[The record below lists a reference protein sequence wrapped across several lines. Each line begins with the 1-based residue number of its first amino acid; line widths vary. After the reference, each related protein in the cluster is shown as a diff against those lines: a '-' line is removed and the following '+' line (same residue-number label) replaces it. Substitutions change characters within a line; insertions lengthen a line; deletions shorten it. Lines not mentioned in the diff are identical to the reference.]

1 MAPFVPFFIQHY
13 LNCRIK
19 EKVWAE
25 WWLALQVASQ
35 SHSPSKTIP
44 KLPPKALI
52 QMFNKMQG
60 ASQKLHA
67 FYMFTSDDRTTWRSS
82 LLLARILAAGKSDTK
97 NARGRPSKVELIIT
111 NDNCHQ
117 KYSYTMER
125 AAVGFGWLLSLY
137 IVLLQLWMTAWVWCN
152 TIATSAFPLSSTTEP
167 CFF

>member
-1 MAPFVPFFIQHY
+1 MAPFGPFLSNIISTAGSKKKCERSGDWP
-13 LNCRIK
+13 CR
-19 EKVWAE
+19 
-25 WWLALQVASQ
+25 WLLSLIHHQKPSQ
-35 SHSPSKTIP
+35 NFPQTHWSKCS
-44 KLPPKALI
+44 
-52 QMFNKMQG
+52 NKMQG

-111 NDNCHQ
+111 NDNYHQ

-152 TIATSAFPLSSTTEP
+152 TIATSAFPLYSTTEP